1 MLFSDQNY
9 ETMPDPVKILS
20 PLFLLLILNF
30 IAPGTG
36 WLSAQDMAKPFDN
49 SHFITVDS
57 VNFHFRTWNDSLKN
71 PKGKV
76 LLIHGFMASTFS
88 WRENYDTLVKSN
100 YKVIA
105 VDLPGF
111 GYSDRSLKVNQS
123 QSNRARLLWDLLA
136 ELDQDDTTKWNLV
149 GHSMGGGTAEAMA
162 LLHSER
168 TKSLTI
174 VDGMVFHKNENI
186 QGAFVTASRNRQ
198 YNKIVSALVEKNVF
212 TYNRVESLFK
222 KNYGYI
228 PDSTIVM
235 GYLIP
240 LMIEGSAESILS
252 VFSNSR
258 EIINLDI
265 HELEKIRVLVIWG
278 EDDRTIKL
286 KRGKRFVKNVPS
298 AELKIIPGSRH
309 DPMETHPK
317 EFNGY
322 MIMFLNT
329 NNK

>member
-1 MLFSDQNY
+1 MFFLDQNY
-9 ETMPDPVKILS
+9 KTMPNPVKFLS
-20 PLFLLLILNF
+20 PVFLLLILNF

-36 WLSAQDMAKPFDN
+36 SLRAQDMAKPFSN

-57 VNFHFRTWNDSLKN
+57 VNFHYRIWNDTLEKHR
-71 PKGKV
+71 GKV
-76 LLIHGFMASTFS
+76 VLIHGFMGSTFS
-88 WRENYDTLVKSN
+88 WRENFDTLAKSN

-123 QSNRARLLWDLLA
+123 QSNRARLLWDLLT
-136 ELDQDDTTKWNLV
+136 ELDQGDTVKWNLI

-162 LLHSER
+162 LLRSER

-174 VDGMVFHKNENI
+174 VDGMVFHKNENV
-186 QGAFVTASRNRQ
+186 QGAFVTASKNRQ
-198 YNKIVSALVEKNVF
+198 YNKIVSALVEKNVL

-235 GYLIP
+235 GYLTP
-240 LMIEGSAESILS
+240 LLIEGSAESILS

-265 HELEKIRVLVIWG
+265 RKLEKIQVLVIWG
-278 EDDRTIKL
+278 EKDRTIYP

-309 DPMETHPK
+309 DPMETNPK

-322 MIMFLNT
+322 MIMFLNK

>member
-1 MLFSDQNY
+1 LFIL
-9 ETMPDPVKILS
+9 KIIS
-20 PLFLLLILNF
+20 PF
-30 IAPGTG
+30 PGN
-36 WLSAQDMAKPFDN
+36 LSAQGIAKPFPN

-57 VNFHFRTWNDSLKN
+57 VYFHYRIWNDTIKN

-76 LLIHGFMASTFS
+76 VFIHGFMGSTFS
-88 WRENYDTLVKSN
+88 WRENYDTLAKSN
-100 YKVIA
+100 YKIIA

-136 ELDQDDTTKWNLV
+136 ELDHGDTLKWNLV

-162 LLHSER
+162 LLQSER

-174 VDGMVFHKNENI
+174 VDGMVFLKNDNV
-186 QGAFVTASRNRQ
+186 QGAFVTASKNKQ
-198 YNKIVSALVEKNVF
+198 YNKVISTLVEKNVL

-222 KNYGYI
+222 TNYGYT

-235 GYLIP
+235 GYLTP
-240 LMIEGSAESILS
+240 LLIEGTAESVLS
-252 VFSNSR
+252 VFSNSK

-265 HELEKIRVLVIWG
+265 RELEKLPVLVIWG
-278 EDDRTIKL
+278 EEDRTISL

-298 AELKIIPGSRH
+298 AVLKVIPGSRH
-309 DPMETHPK
+309 DPMETNPD
-317 EFNGY
+317 EFNRLL
-322 MIMFLNT
+322 IAFLNK
-329 NNK
+329 NNNL